1 MCAGNAFVNF
11 LLAGSLNQLWGM
23 INNLQIVIHSPLI
36 NVQFPGNAYILYDN
50 MIVIAT
56 FDFLPT
62 DDWYP
67 HIFPNIPF
75 EEPFTEKFERLS
87 YGHNTLLFNM
97 QTLLIFFVYHVICYM
112 LYVPIKFLSTDAKW
126 AKKLL

>member
-1 MCAGNAFVNF
+1 MCAGNAFTNF

-56 FDFLPT
+56 FDFL
-62 DDWYP
+62 DE
-67 HIFPNIPF
+67 N
-75 EEPFTEKFERLS
+75 S
-87 YGHNTLLFNM
+87 N
-97 QTLLIFFVYHVICYM
+97 
-112 LYVPIKFLSTDAKW
+112 
-126 AKKLL
+126 KKLKSTAQNKWNTKITFISPSSPPPFLYFLLKNVRPIRYKQYQE